1 MLERLPQRLAAALV
15 LTLAWLAAGDAGA
28 EPALWAVTGHSNT
41 VWLFGSVH
49 LLPKGGFAID
59 GALAEAL
66 EDAESVCLEIDSS
79 GLDPAETMSLTLARA
94 IDPEGR
100 DLFEL
105 LGDDAGR
112 ARASAAAAGI
122 DLAPFAPF
130 EPWFAGLT
138 VSVMALQQ
146 HGYDV
151 EHGVEKFIE
160 AAAQQAGKPGCGLE
174 TLDQQL
180 GMLDGLPAELQRE
193 MLLQSIEEAKDVDSV
208 IAPLLAAWRSGDE
221 RALAARLEEEFAD
234 YPQLAEELIF
244 ARNERWAEQLE
255 ARLDGNDDVL
265 VVVGTL
271 HLVGERGL
279 PALLRKRGFR
289 VERR

>member
-1 MLERLPQRLAAALV
+1 MIERTPRRLAAASV
-15 LTLAWLAAGDAGA
+15 LALAFLATGAAGAD
-28 EPALWAVTGHSNT
+28 PALWTVSGRSNT

-49 LLPKGGFAID
+49 LLPKGGFTID

-66 EDAESVCLEIDSS
+66 EDAESVCLEIDS
-79 GLDPAETMSLTLARA
+79 GTLDPSETASLTLARA

-105 LGDDAGR
+105 LGDDA
-112 ARASAAAAGI
+112 ARTRESAAAAGI

-146 HGYDV
+146 NGYDV

-160 AAAQQAGKPGCGLE
+160 AAAQEAGKAGCGLE

-180 GMLDGLPAELQRE
+180 AMLDGLPAELQRE
-193 MLLQSIEEAKDVDSV
+193 MLLQSIEEAEDVDSV

-221 RALAARLEEEFAD
+221 RALARRLDEEFAD
-234 YPQLAEELIF
+234 YPELAEELIY
-244 ARNERWAEQLE
+244 ARNARWADQVETL
-255 ARLDGNDDVL
+255 LGGDDDVL

-271 HLVGERGL
+271 HQIGRAHV
-279 PALLRKRGFR
+279 
-289 VERR
+289 